1 MSDPARTAKVTAWHR
16 EMTDKL
22 DALRT
27 RWAQDAQARAA
38 QPPVVRR
45 NDASPRQRR
54 AAGPPDAAQLAHQ
67 AQEARQLAQVR
78 EDWLISMERTALDIV
93 RMTEG

>member
-1 MSDPARTAKVTAWHR
+1 MSDTAHTAKVTAWHL
-16 EMTDKL
+16 EMTGKL

-45 NDASPRQRR
+45 NDTSPRGRR
-54 AAGPPDAAQLAHQ
+54 AAGPPDAAQLAREAEQ
-67 AQEARQLAQVR
+67 ARLLAQAR
-78 EDWLISMERTALDIV
+78 ESWLISMERTALDIV
-93 RMTEG
+93 MMTEG